1 MLSTEG
7 IFQKETILFCYLAE
21 ISPVERSQQ
30 NILYFPEGLVNR
42 YVIYYHILSVKIK
55 IKKDTAVNKPSKILT
70 KRLTHLTFTSCR

>member
-55 IKKDTAVNKPSKILT
+55 IKKDSSKQAIENFNK
-70 KRLTHLTFTSCR
+70 TFNAFNVY